1 MCLRYGG
8 RPRGGAPS
16 IGRGEYM
23 PLPTARR
30 SCRRFLALKPRFKA
44 RQRTGIGGFVLATS
58 AQCQWMTVR
67 LNDGLMGIRGPLY
80 TDEMK
85 LPGRAKDEHGAA
97 EYMIFY
103 YDMEKKVNDERK
115 KKQLLSAFN
124 KNRNQKKC
132 VALYLYS
139 NHSLPSTQ
147 RSFVHFCII

>member
-44 RQRTGIGGFVLATS
+44 RQRTGIGGFVLDS
-58 AQCQWMTVR
+58 APCQWMTVR
-67 LNDGLMGIRGPLY
+67 LNDGLMGIGGPLY

-115 KKQLLSAFN
+115 KKAIAF
-124 KNRNQKKC
+124 C
-132 VALYLYS
+132 
-139 NHSLPSTQ
+139 
-147 RSFVHFCII
+147 F